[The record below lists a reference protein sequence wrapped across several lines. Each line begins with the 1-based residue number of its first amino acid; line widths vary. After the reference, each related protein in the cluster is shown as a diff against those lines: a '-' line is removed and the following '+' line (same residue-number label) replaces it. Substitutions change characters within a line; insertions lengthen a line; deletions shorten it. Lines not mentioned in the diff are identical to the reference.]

1 MGSVDVKKKYKEHY
15 DASSK
20 KIMIANVQEV
30 GYIMIR
36 GIGNP
41 NVSEFV
47 LKSDALFM
55 IVKEVR
61 EILKEEGITYTTPPL
76 EGIWDT
82 YDNAH
87 FDVTRKQ
94 MIPFTLMMA
103 LVEEVNESI
112 IDICKSHLLHKTD
125 NPYIMDVYYKKFKE
139 GRCVQMLHR
148 GAYHTEINT
157 TKQIMEY
164 ITVENMKLVGMHH
177 EIYLNNPKKVAEE
190 DLKTIVRYA
199 IEDA

>member
-1 MGSVDVKKKYKEHY
+1 MNGIDIKKTHKEHY
-15 DASSK
+15 EASTK
-20 KIMIANVQEV
+20 KICTVNILET
-30 GYIMIR
+30 GYIMVK

-41 NVSEFV
+41 TVEEFE
-47 LKSDALFM
+47 LKSSALFM
-55 IVKEVR
+55 IVKEAKEV
-61 EILKEEGITYTTPPL
+61 LKEKGVHYTTPPL
-76 EGIWDT
+76 EGMWDT
-82 YDNAH
+82 YDNTH

-94 MIPFTLMMA
+94 MIHFTLMMP
-103 LVEEVNESI
+103 LIEEVSEEI
-112 IDICKSHLLHKTD
+112 IDTCKGRLLNKTD
-125 NPYIMDVYYKKFKE
+125 NPYIMDVYYRRYSE

-148 GAYHTEINT
+148 GAYNTEINT

-164 ITVENMKLVGMHH
+164 ITVENMKLIGMHH